1 MNICYSAVLLV
12 INGLVHLF
20 HRECNWAL
28 IGKKVALVEF
38 YWGAATGSVFSWTHR
53 YDTSSVPMSHVSVA
67 HISVADHHV
76 TYGQGHTELSHVRHG
91 EPISKGT

>member
-38 YWGAATGSVFSWTHR
+38 YWGAATGSVFSWANR
-53 YDTSSVPMSHVSVA
+53 CDTSSVPMSHVSVA
-67 HISVADHHV
+67 DQHV
-76 TYGQGHTELSHVRHG
+76 TYGQGHTELSHVRCG